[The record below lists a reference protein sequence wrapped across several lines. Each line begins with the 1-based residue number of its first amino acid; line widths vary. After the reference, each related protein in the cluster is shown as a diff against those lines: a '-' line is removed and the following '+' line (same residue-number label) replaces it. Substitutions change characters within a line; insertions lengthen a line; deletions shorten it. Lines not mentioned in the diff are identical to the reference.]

1 MRFSPLQRKIALRLA
16 LVILAGSVMID
27 LVMIISAQ
35 ELLLREREQLGKMWL
50 RSSCPEEGGAVTAE
64 GSGAMAT
71 ACLDGNFRPL
81 AHQNPP
87 TWLGLNPALKEKL
100 RQGED
105 VVYFQ
110 GAIPGVLWRQ
120 AERMVI
126 VSPLQGT
133 GVRAAAGVWP
143 LAPLYQQIR
152 RLHRLLLGYLLINGL
167 VLEWLG
173 FHLISRVAFRPLHRL
188 VRRAQKCSEEGDWF
202 GADLVDKDE
211 YGQLSH
217 ALNRIYGGIQAHRDE
232 LAGSVERLEA
242 ANRDLR
248 QARQEVQQAEKLA
261 AIGRLAAGLAHEIGN
276 PLGIVTGY
284 LDLLGDETMRPAQRR
299 DILKRIDAEVSRIGR
314 IMRQLLHL
322 ARPLPQKR
330 KLFSVNEL
338 LRDTIEIFQVQLFG
352 RSMEIRMRLEASP
365 DRVCADPESLRQ
377 VFLNLIIN
385 AADAVIAADRA
396 DGRILIRSETID
408 GTLAVFFQDNG
419 IGIDPVDLPMIFD
432 PFFTTKQPGQ
442 GTGLG
447 LAVSYMI
454 VDALGGQMTAESR
467 GGEGTVL
474 TVRLTVAEAA
484 VGPSRQPEERHR
496 GKASV
501 DRRR

>member
-1 MRFSPLQRKIALRLA
+1 
-16 LVILAGSVMID
+16 
-27 LVMIISAQ
+27 
-35 ELLLREREQLGKMWL
+35 
-50 RSSCPEEGGAVTAE
+50 
-64 GSGAMAT
+64 
-71 ACLDGNFRPL
+71 
-81 AHQNPP
+81 
-87 TWLGLNPALKEKL
+87 
-100 RQGED
+100 
-105 VVYFQ
+105 
-110 GAIPGVLWRQ
+110 
-120 AERMVI
+120 
-126 VSPLQGT
+126 
-133 GVRAAAGVWP
+133 
-143 LAPLYQQIR
+143 
-152 RLHRLLLGYLLINGL
+152 
-167 VLEWLG
+167 
-173 FHLISRVAFRPLHRL
+173 
-188 VRRAQKCSEEGDWF
+188 
-202 GADLVDKDE
+202 
-211 YGQLSH
+211 
-217 ALNRIYGGIQAHRDE
+217 
-232 LAGSVERLEA
+232 
-242 ANRDLR
+242 
-248 QARQEVQQAEKLA
+248 
-261 AIGRLAAGLAHEIGN
+261 
-276 PLGIVTGY
+276 
-284 LDLLGDETMRPAQRR
+284 
-299 DILKRIDAEVSRIGR
+299 
-314 IMRQLLHL
+314 
-322 ARPLPQKR
+322 
-330 KLFSVNEL
+330 
-338 LRDTIEIFQVQLFG
+338 
-352 RSMEIRMRLEASP
+352 MEIRMRLEASP